1 MGLKSASGPSSS
13 WLRSISR
20 ERRTAL
26 ISLMCLTVLLGS
38 LLAYRRFTAGSRMPP
53 DAPAAPLAADAG
65 APSAPP
71 AQPGPETG
79 KEAAQGVAA
88 TETTTAAQPVPVMQ
102 PLSGQRT
109 VLQPYELAF
118 SAEYGEY
125 RLHPGVDYQAELGES
140 VLAAAPGR
148 VIAIEDDPADGTVV
162 TLDHGNGMA
171 TRYAGL
177 GQVLVGRNAS
187 VQAGDIL
194 ALVGKAPPARSSMP
208 THLHF
213 EVLLK
218 GEAVDPF
225 IYLSK

>member
-38 LLAYRRFTAGSRMPP
+38 LLAYRRFTSRSSTPP
-53 DAPAAPLAADAG
+53 DAPAAPLAAEAG
-65 APSAPP
+65 APP
-71 AQPGPETG
+71 AQPGPETS

-88 TETTTAAQPVPVMQ
+88 TETAIPAQPVPVMQ
-102 PLSGQRT
+102 PLSGQRK

-125 RLHPGVDYQAELGES
+125 RLHPGVDYEAELGDS

-148 VIAIEDDPADGTVV
+148 VIAIENDPADGTVV
-162 TLDHGNGMA
+162 TLDHGNGMT

-194 ALVGKAPPARSSMP
+194 ALVGKAPPARSSMA

-218 GEAVDPF
+218 GAAVDPVT
-225 IYLSK
+225 YLSK

>member
-1 MGLKSASGPSSS
+1 MGLNSASGPSSS

-53 DAPAAPLAADAG
+53 DAPEAPLAADAG
-65 APSAPP
+65 APP
-71 AQPGPETG
+71 AQAGPEAA

-88 TETTTAAQPVPVMQ
+88 TETTTPAQPVPVMQ
-102 PLSGQRT
+102 PLSGQRK

-125 RLHPGVDYQAELGES
+125 RLHPGVDYQAELGDS
-140 VLAAAPGR
+140 VLAAATGR

-162 TLDHGNGMA
+162 TLDHGNGMT

-194 ALVGKAPPARSSMP
+194 ALVGKAPPARSSLG

-218 GEAVDPF
+218 GEAVDPVT
-225 IYLSK
+225 YLSK